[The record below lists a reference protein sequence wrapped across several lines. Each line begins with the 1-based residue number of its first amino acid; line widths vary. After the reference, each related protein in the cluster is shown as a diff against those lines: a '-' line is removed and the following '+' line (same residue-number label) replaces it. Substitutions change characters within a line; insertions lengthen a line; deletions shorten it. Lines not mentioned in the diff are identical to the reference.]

1 MHDDIA
7 IGYIEAKDIGVSIRS
22 HRGANKDQFD
32 RYINDLDNLIY
43 TDCLK
48 WDFYLN
54 GNLVRSVSI
63 AEIRG
68 GELKP
73 KPDNFDELAD
83 YLLDFLGQRPK
94 TIKTAQELTEYMAKR
109 THMIRYA
116 FEKSLTSKDADT
128 FIEDL
133 KEQYDAFKQMLVK
146 DISGEKICWICT
158 HKRLLMVCL
167 SHGFIAKNL
176 KYLADKKHQSYY
188 QQPIHF
194 CENYLNSSRQ
204 KI

>member
-1 MHDDIA
+1 MKTVKLTYETGEATEHTYRPALTLLCDTLGAGEVRAINEAKRIRCGAPDITLMHEDIA
-7 IGYIEAKDIGVSIRS
+7 IGYIEAKDIGVSIRN
-22 HRGANKDQFD
+22 HRGANKNQFD

-54 GNLVRSVSI
+54 GNLKRSVSI

-83 YLLDFLGQRPK
+83 YLLEFLDQRPK
-94 TIKTAQELTEYMAKR
+94 TIKTAEELTEYMAKR

-116 FEKSLTSKDADT
+116 F
-128 FIEDL
+128 
-133 KEQYDAFKQMLVK
+133 
-146 DISGEKICWICT
+146 
-158 HKRLLMVCL
+158 
-167 SHGFIAKNL
+167 
-176 KYLADKKHQSYY
+176 
-188 QQPIHF
+188 
-194 CENYLNSSRQ
+194 
-204 KI
+204 